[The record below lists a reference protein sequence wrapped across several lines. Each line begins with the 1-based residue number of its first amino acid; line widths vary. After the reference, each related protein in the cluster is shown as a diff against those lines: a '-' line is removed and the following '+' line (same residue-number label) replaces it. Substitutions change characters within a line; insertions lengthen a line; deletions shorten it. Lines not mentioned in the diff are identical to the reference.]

1 MFWAYKENAVELYYA
16 FRWASIYKKEDW
28 LDRLAMLGVIKEE
41 DYHREIG
48 KIHNIPK
55 CCREWFIYLMCH
67 VGVEDPLLATDRTYG
82 DDKLQEEFRYVRC
95 PYCRNV
101 RDGRLLNE

>member
-1 MFWAYKENAVELYYA
+1 MPITCEISEM
-16 FRWASIYKKEDW
+16 EDW

-41 DYHREIG
+41 DYHRELG
-48 KIHNIPK
+48 KVFDIPR
-55 CCREWFIYLMCH
+55 CCREWYIYLMCS
-67 VGVEDPLLATDRTYG
+67 VKVEDALLATDRTYG
-82 DDKLQEEFRYVRC
+82 EDKLHEEFWYVRC